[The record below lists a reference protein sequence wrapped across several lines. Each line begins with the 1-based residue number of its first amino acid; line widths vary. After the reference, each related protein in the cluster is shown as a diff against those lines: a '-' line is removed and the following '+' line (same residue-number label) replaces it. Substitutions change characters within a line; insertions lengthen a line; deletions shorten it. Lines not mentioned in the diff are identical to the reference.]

1 MHITLNTM
9 KPERLLI
16 FRELILQEKAQAV
29 YTRLGKAYGI
39 RKWKPR
45 RPPLRE
51 LISTL
56 LSHRTTSENEVA
68 AMDRLWQNYGSWEAI
83 RDAPV
88 EGIEKAIH
96 GVNWADRKA
105 PYLKRVLQ
113 VISQERGDDFH
124 LDVLNNLSTEEAM
137 NWLTS
142 LPGVGVKTASLV
154 LLFNFHKPVMP
165 VDTHVH
171 RVSQRLGLIGSKVT
185 PEKAHEL
192 LPPLLPRDADV
203 YWNFHLNMIRH
214 GREICVWER
223 PRCEHC
229 VVKDLCDYYNTV
241 VRSEQSMGVDKKF
254 SAPDVSA

>member
-1 MHITLNTM
+1 M
-9 KPERLLI
+9 KLERLPTFRDRI
-16 FRELILQEKAQAV
+16 FQEKAQAV
-29 YTRLGKAYGI
+29 YARLGKAYGI

-51 LISTL
+51 LISTI
-56 LSHRTTSENEVA
+56 LSHRTTSANEVA
-68 AMDRLWQNYGSWEAI
+68 AMDRLWQTYGSWEAI
-83 RDAPV
+83 RNAPV
-88 EGIEKAIH
+88 EGIEKAIR

-105 PYLKRVLQ
+105 PYIKRVLQ
-113 VISQERGDDFH
+113 VISQERGNDFH
-124 LDVLNNLSTEEAM
+124 LEVLNHLSTEEAM
-137 NWLTS
+137 DWLRS

-154 LLFNFHKPVMP
+154 LLFNFHKPVLP

-223 PRCEHC
+223 PRCEPC
-229 VVKDLCDYYNTV
+229 VLKDLCDYYNTV
-241 VRSEQSMGVDKKF
+241 VRSQHSIETHKKF

>member
-1 MHITLNTM
+1 M
-9 KPERLLI
+9 KPEHFPTFRALI
-16 FRELILQEKAQAV
+16 FQEKARAV
-29 YTRLGKAYGI
+29 YARLGEAYGI

-51 LISTL
+51 LISTI
-56 LSHRTTSENEVA
+56 LSHRTTSANEVA
-68 AMDRLWQNYGSWEAI
+68 AMDHLWQTYGSWEAI
-83 RDAPV
+83 RDASV
-88 EGIEKAIH
+88 EGIEKAIQ

-105 PYLKRVLQ
+105 PYIKRMLQ
-113 VISQERGDDFH
+113 VISQERGNDFH
-124 LDVLNNLSTEEAM
+124 LEVLNNLSTEEAM
-137 NWLTS
+137 DWLRS

-154 LLFNFHKPVMP
+154 LLFNFHKPVLP

-214 GREICVWER
+214 GREICVWEQ

-229 VVKDLCDYYNTV
+229 VLKDLCDYYNTV
-241 VRSEQSMGVDKKF
+241 VRSEHSMETHKKF
-254 SAPDVSA
+254 SDTDVSA

>member
-1 MHITLNTM
+1 M
-9 KPERLLI
+9 KPERLPT
-16 FRELILQEKAQAV
+16 FKELILQEKAQAI
-29 YTRLGKAYGI
+29 YARLGKAYGI

-68 AMDRLWQNYGSWEAI
+68 AMDRLWQNYGSWKAI

-105 PYLKRVLQ
+105 PYIKRVLQ

-124 LDVLNNLSTEEAM
+124 LDVLNDLSTEEAT

-142 LPGVGVKTASLV
+142 LPGVGVK
-154 LLFNFHKPVMP
+154 
-165 VDTHVH
+165 
-171 RVSQRLGLIGSKVT
+171 RLHWYCFLISINRSCR
-185 PEKAHEL
+185 L
-192 LPPLLPRDADV
+192 
-203 YWNFHLNMIRH
+203 IRMS
-214 GREICVWER
+214 I
-223 PRCEHC
+223 
-229 VVKDLCDYYNTV
+229 
-241 VRSEQSMGVDKKF
+241 
-254 SAPDVSA
+254 VSANASGLSARRSRRKSPRTPATPPSTRRGRVLEFSSQHDSSWA